1 MPDWLS
7 ELLPLL
13 KFLLL
18 FAAIVIAMSRKWD
31 LALVLGSASIL
42 LGLFFGMPIVN
53 LGESILWGALD
64 LKTIH
69 LLALVFGIITFSEAL
84 KETGHLKKFI
94 DSLQHLVPSYHL
106 NMAIVPALVGLLPM
120 PGGAVF
126 SAPMLDELAVKAGVK
141 TERKTFINH
150 WFRHIWE
157 YILPLYPGVLA
168 AAALWEI
175 SVRKLVLHQAPLTL
189 FAIIAGCA
197 VAYLGQKF
205 TRPLPE
211 PVTRDRIMELIV
223 GLWPFLMLIAGVLL
237 VPVDILIVVYSMLVL
252 LLIVDWVNFRRIW
265 KIIKAGFRWR
275 ILLMVLAVMIFKQV
289 MNDSGAAQEVAGTL
303 VSFHLPLALVF
314 FTLAFLVGLATGI
327 TIAFVGI
334 SFPILIPLL
343 ANISGDP
350 MGLMMLAYCGGFLGT
365 LISPLHLCLVLTN
378 EYFGSNL
385 VKTFR
390 YFLPAVAI
398 VAILAWGYYF
408 LLWG

>member
-1 MPDWLS
+1 MPEWLS
-7 ELLPLL
+7 QLLPLL

-18 FAAIVIAMSRKWD
+18 FAAIVVAMSRKLD
-31 LALVLGSASIL
+31 LALVLGSASII
-42 LGLFFGMPIVN
+42 LGLLFGMPPVD
-53 LGESILWGALD
+53 LGKSILWGAID
-64 LKTIH
+64 LKTVH
-69 LLALVFGIITFSEAL
+69 LLALVLGIMTFSEAL

-94 DSLQHLVPSYHL
+94 DSLQHLVPSYQL

-126 SAPMLDELAVKAGVK
+126 SAPLLNELAVKAGVK
-141 TERKTFINH
+141 SERRTFINH

-175 SVRKLVLHQAPLTL
+175 SVRQLVLHQAPLTL
-189 FAIIAGCA
+189 FAVIAGCI
-197 VAYLGQKF
+197 VAYLGQRF
-205 TRPLPE
+205 TRAQSQ
-211 PVTRDRIMELIV
+211 PVTGDRVKELFI
-223 GLWPFLMLIAGVLL
+223 GLWPFLLLITGVLFI
-237 VPVDILIVVYSMLVL
+237 PVDILYVVYGMLVL
-252 LLIVDWVNFRRIW
+252 LLVVDWVNFQRIW
-265 KIIKAGFRWR
+265 KIVKAGFRWR
-275 ILLMVLAVMIFKQV
+275 ILLMVMTVMIFKQV
-289 MNDSGAAQEVAGTL
+289 MDDSGAAQQVAGTL
-303 VSFHLPLALVF
+303 ISFHLPLALVF

-327 TIAFVGI
+327 TVAYVGI

-343 ANISGDP
+343 ANVPGDP